1 MRLYDFV
8 LVLRPSLS
16 ETDRK
21 KLLTTIKEWLDGVK
35 VVKDEE
41 WGQKPLSYPIKKE
54 IAGFYHLM
62 KLETEKTVPDDFE
75 RRVLQ
80 NDNVIRHLLL
90 RTK

>member
-1 MRLYDFV
+1 MRLYDLV

-21 KLLTTIKEWLDGVK
+21 KLVATIKEWLGDVK
-35 VVKDEE
+35 VVKDDE

-54 IAGFYHLM
+54 VAGFYQLL
-62 KLETEKTVPDDFE
+62 KLETEKTVPLDFE
-75 RRVLQ
+75 KRVIQ
-80 NDNVIRHLLL
+80 NDKVIRHLLL